1 MQQYFI
7 MLFYGLAWLCS
18 VHFLLVDHS
27 IPNIKPPRS
36 SWLIGMTPWCW
47 RGSGRRWTCAIH
59 GKVLR
64 FFHGEQMAD
73 DCGSMD
79 VIFNGFQSKSEIE
92 TPKDSD
98 FPQKKGFLGTR
109 DQQFFGD
116 QERSSSRALLR
127 RKHRG
132 SGPGTCWMN
141 HWRSSDFCQRRSWV
155 KL

>member
-1 MQQYFI
+1 MVWHGFVQFI
-7 MLFYGLAWLCS
+7 FYL
-18 VHFLLVDHS
+18 S
-27 IPNIKPPRS
+27 IIRS
-36 SWLIGMTPWCW
+36 PKSSHQGPADW
-47 RGSGRRWTCAIH
+47 SGWPHDAGEVQDADGPVQFM
-59 GKVLR
+59 GKWVLR

-79 VIFNGFQSKSEIE
+79 VIFNVFQSKSEIE

-132 SGPGTCWMN
+132 SGPDRGPVGWIIEDPAIFA
-141 HWRSSDFCQRRSWV
+141 SDDPG
-155 KL
+155 